1 MIFGGIDSTI
11 PAALYTAAKDALR
24 AYQDGLTEIISE
36 KFEKEKRVP
45 LLPRLF
51 DRLLHDKLP
60 RQLGRHETVRAS
72 GRKGYVRGSKGL
84 QTPDNIS
91 DLSAHATYAY
101 DLSDNLW

>member
-1 MIFGGIDSTI
+1 MYGGIDSTI

-24 AYQDGLTEIISE
+24 AYQDGWTKIISE
-36 KFEKEKRVP
+36 QFGKRTRVH

-72 GRKGYVRGSKGL
+72 GRKGYVRGWKGL

-91 DLSAHATYAY
+91 DLSAHTTYDY
-101 DLSDNLW
+101 DLSDNLWQ